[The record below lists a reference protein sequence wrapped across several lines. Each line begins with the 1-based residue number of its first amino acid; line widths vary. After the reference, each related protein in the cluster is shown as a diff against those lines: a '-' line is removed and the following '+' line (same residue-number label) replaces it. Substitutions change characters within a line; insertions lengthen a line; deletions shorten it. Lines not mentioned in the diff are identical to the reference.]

1 MKISSAEKKSLI
13 ESAKDAITNQFN
25 KKKSGISSA
34 FIKIN
39 KKWGVKFTHRTR
51 EYMADTY
58 KRQRRG
64 WRLDIAP
71 YCFGFTKFEI
81 RNNIYYGYI
90 TEIVDVVSDKIG
102 MFYTDIVDSYYS
114 NNKLSLSDEMLHVIN
129 SIKGIVEI
137 IRNKLNFDFWDY
149 HAQNLGLIGDK
160 VVVIDWGDERVCP

>member
-25 KKKSGISSA
+25 KKKSGISSS

-39 KKWGVKFTHRTR
+39 KKWGVKFTHRTC

-71 YCFGFTKFEI
+71 YCFGFTKFKI
-81 RNNIYYGYI
+81 HKHIYYGYI
-90 TEIVDVVSDKIG
+90 TEIVDVVADKIG
-102 MFYTDIVDSYYS
+102 MFYTDIVDDRDPRQVI
-114 NNKLSLSDEMLHVIN
+114 SDEMLYVIN
-129 SIKGIVEI
+129 SIKGIVET